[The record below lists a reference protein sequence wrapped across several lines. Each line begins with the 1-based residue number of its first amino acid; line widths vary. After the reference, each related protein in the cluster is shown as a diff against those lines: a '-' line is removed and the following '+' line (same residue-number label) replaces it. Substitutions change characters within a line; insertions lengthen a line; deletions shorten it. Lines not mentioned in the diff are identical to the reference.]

1 MSKMIKK
8 WAFKPV
14 QTRQVEEYL
23 NRVSSEGEEVFGVY
37 SSATVAGS
45 LDILTYHKEED
56 PRPPA
61 PKPVTEE
68 THAKAK

>member
-8 WAFKPV
+8 WTFKPV

-23 NRVSSEGEEVFGVY
+23 NRVTMDGEEVFGVY

-45 LDILTYHKEED
+45 LDILTFHKEED
-56 PRPPA
+56 PRPPVA
-61 PKPVTEE
+61 KPVTEE
-68 THAKAK
+68 TNAKAK